1 MAPLLAF
8 TTEHVQRLTGLTPRM
23 LRYWD
28 ETGVFHASYVDE
40 HSRRP
45 YRRLYSF
52 RDVVGLRTLAILRRE
67 HRVPLDELR
76 KVGAFLARHKDAP
89 WASLRFQVAGRR
101 IVFDYPEAGVPVA
114 SKPFRQS
121 VIPINLAQIAR
132 ETESEAARLRERL
145 PTDFGRVTRHR
156 HINHNAWV
164 IAGTRIPTAEVLDF
178 HEAGYSTEEILREYP
193 QLRVEDVLAALD
205 HERQLRECD
214 AA

>member
-8 TTEHVQRLTGLTPRM
+8 TSEHVQRLTGLSPRV

-40 HSRRP
+40 HPRRP
-45 YRRLYSF
+45 YRRLYTF

-67 HRVPLDELR
+67 HRVPLEELR
-76 KVGAFLARHKDAP
+76 KVGGFLSRHKDAP

-101 IVFDYPEAGVPVA
+101 VVFEDPEAGVPVA

-121 VIPINLAQIAR
+121 VIPIDLAQIAQ
-132 ETESEAARLRERL
+132 ETEVEAARLRERL
-145 PTDFGRVTRHR
+145 PTDFGHVARHR

-164 IAGTRIPTAEVLDF
+164 IAGTRIPTAAILDF
-178 HEAGYSTEEILREYP
+178 HEAGYSTEDILREYP
-193 QLRVEDVLAALD
+193 QLCADDVKAALD
-205 HERQLRECD
+205 HERELRER